1 MTNVMPDWQLQ
12 DAKNRFSA
20 VVDAALLGEP
30 QRVTRRGLP
39 VVVVVAVDEFERLC
53 RLDYASA
60 PTLGRLL
67 AAIPQDDEE
76 FERLHMPARPVD
88 L

>member
-1 MTNVMPDWQLQ
+1 MADVAQMWQLQ

-20 VVDAALLGEP
+20 VVDAALRGEP
-30 QRVTRRGLP
+30 QRVTRRGQP

-53 RLDYASA
+53 RLDSAAA

-67 AAIPQDDEE
+67 AAMPTDGGE
-76 FERLHMPARPVD
+76 FERLD
-88 L
+88 LSPRDVEL